1 MNERTHE
8 MLEQQVRAWIRTGE
22 TYRVEFK
29 SEHRKPLNDRDLV
42 EVVVCLANGSGGVL
56 VVGVEDDG
64 SITGS
69 RPRHEGDR
77 TDSLRVQAL
86 IANQTQP
93 PVTTDVQTV
102 RMDNVDLLVVEVPD
116 VTRVVGTSQGTY
128 VRRAFGGDGRPMCVP
143 YHAHEMLASE
153 IDRGAIDF
161 ARLPARGAGWDDL
174 DPFEFE
180 RVRRLVTDASGRAD
194 QVLADL
200 SDREIA
206 HALGAGHP
214 DEEVSIGSLLL
225 FGKPDALRRFVP
237 THEAAFQVL
246 RNLEVEVNDF
256 LPYPLF
262 RLAEEIFDRFKVR
275 NSQEEVQSGLFR
287 LAVPA
292 YSETAFREALA
303 NALTHRDYTRR
314 GAVHVQWSEDQ
325 LEISSPGGFPEGVR
339 LDNLLVAPPTP
350 RSPVLADAFKRAGL
364 VERTGRGISRMFA
377 EQLRVGRPAP
387 DYGRT
392 TDQQVVAVLPG
403 GAANLA
409 MTRWVYE
416 QDRGDRPLR
425 LTELQVLSELLT
437 ERRAT
442 TGELAGLTQRTESE
456 MRTQLAR
463 MVEKG
468 WIEARGERKGRTWH
482 LSAPVY
488 RALESSA
495 GYVRV
500 RGFDRL
506 QQDQMVLAYVG
517 AHGRITRGETADLC
531 SLTPK
536 QATRVLARLVEAG
549 QLTLHGQRKSSYYEL
564 PPDAGGQP

>member
-1 MNERTHE
+1 MDERATE
-8 MLEQQVRAWIRTGE
+8 TLEAQVRSWLRGGE
-22 TYRVEFK
+22 TYQVEFK
-29 SEHRKPLNDRDLV
+29 SEQRKPLNDRDLV
-42 EVVVCLANGSGGVL
+42 EVVVCLANGTGGVL
-56 VVGVEDDG
+56 IVGAEDDG
-64 SITGS
+64 TVTGT
-69 RPRHEGDR
+69 RPRHEDGH

-93 PVTTDVQTV
+93 PVSADVRTV
-102 RMDNVDLLVVEVPD
+102 RVDDLDLLLVEVPD
-116 VTRVVGTSQGTY
+116 MARVVGTSQGTY
-128 VRRAFGGDGRPMCVP
+128 VRRALGGDGRPMCVP
-143 YHAHEMLASE
+143 YHAHEMLANE
-153 IDRGAIDF
+153 IDRGTVDF
-161 ARLPARGAGWDDL
+161 ARLPARGATWDDL

-180 RVRRLVTDASGRAD
+180 RVRRLVTAASGRAD
-194 QVLADL
+194 QILASL
-200 SDREIA
+200 SDREIV
-206 HALGAGHP
+206 HALGTGHP
-214 DEEVSIGSLLL
+214 EDEVSIGSLLL

-256 LPYPLF
+256 LPFPLF
-262 RLAEEIFDRFKVR
+262 RLAEEMFERFSVR
-275 NSQEEVQSGLFR
+275 NSQQEIQAGLFR
-287 LAVPA
+287 LAVPT

-339 LDNLLVAPPTP
+339 LDNLLVVPPTP
-350 RSPVLADAFKRAGL
+350 RSPVLADAFKRTGL
-364 VERTGRGISRMFA
+364 VERTGRGINRMFA

-416 QDRGDRPLR
+416 QDRDGRR
-425 LTELQVLSELLT
+425 VTLTELQVLSDLLM

-442 TGELAGLTQRTESE
+442 TSELAALTQRTETE
-456 MRTQLAR
+456 VRAQLAR

-506 QQDQMVLAYVG
+506 QQDQMVLAYVD
-517 AHGRITRGETADLC
+517 AHGRITRAEAAELC
-531 SLTPK
+531 AVAPK
-536 QATRVLARLVEAG
+536 QATKLLGRLVESG
-549 QLTLHGQRKSSYYEL
+549 TLARHGERRAAYYARPHEE
-564 PPDAGGQP
+564 GR